1 MTILFLHSCL
11 DNKYDVIGLFKAA
24 DRVKSVVVREVVA
37 AGAVEAHLP
46 RLRGEGA
53 VRVVGEVGGDLQP
66 GHQLSPPGQ
75 PGQQGVVLRRRCCEG
90 YLIDTKAEVTTSL
103 SY

>member
-11 DNKYDVIGLFKAA
+11 ENKYDVIGLFTAA
-24 DRVKSVVVREVVA
+24 DRIESVVVREVVA

-53 VRVVGEVGGDLQP
+53 VRVVCEVGGDLQP

-75 PGQQGVVLRRRCCEG
+75 PGQQGVVLRRRSCKIFER
-90 YLIDTKAEVTTSL
+90 VHF
-103 SY
+103 

>member
-1 MTILFLHSCL
+1 M
-11 DNKYDVIGLFKAA
+11 GLFKAA
-24 DRVKSVVVREVVA
+24 NRVEGVIVREVVA

-66 GHQLSPPGQ
+66 GHQLRPPGQ
-75 PGQQGVVLRRRCCEG
+75 PGQQGVVLRRWCCK
-90 YLIDTKAEVTTSL
+90 TFVRVHF
-103 SY
+103 